1 MIVLKLSN
9 PDRVR
14 PSTARKIDADDDIEP
29 AKGSHGRREH
39 VVQLMLVTAVL
50 DGLSACGAQ
59 IGAVRP
65 EKLAKILESGAENYI
80 FVRAVP
86 RCAWHMRWRRLLR
99 PVVGEKWSFAKRASL
114 GGPAPYSTHRHQA
127 V

>member
-1 MIVLKLSN
+1 MLVLKLSN

-50 DGLSACGAQ
+50 GGLSACGAQ

-65 EKLAKILESGAENYI
+65 EKLAKILESGAEN
-80 FVRAVP
+80 
-86 RCAWHMRWRRLLR
+86 
-99 PVVGEKWSFAKRASL
+99 
-114 GGPAPYSTHRHQA
+114 
-127 V
+127 